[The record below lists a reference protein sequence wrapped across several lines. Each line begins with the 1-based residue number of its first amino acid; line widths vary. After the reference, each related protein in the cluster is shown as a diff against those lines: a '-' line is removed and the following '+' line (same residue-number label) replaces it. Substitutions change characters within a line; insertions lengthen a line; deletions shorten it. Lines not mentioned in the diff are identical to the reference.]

1 MDLWQFRENGAEG
14 RDPMRSSKK
23 WRLENQFFGRP
34 RIFIDNVRIGALEYE
49 RGKWHMANG
58 K

>member
-1 MDLWQFRENGAEG
+1 
-14 RDPMRSSKK
+14 MRSSKK